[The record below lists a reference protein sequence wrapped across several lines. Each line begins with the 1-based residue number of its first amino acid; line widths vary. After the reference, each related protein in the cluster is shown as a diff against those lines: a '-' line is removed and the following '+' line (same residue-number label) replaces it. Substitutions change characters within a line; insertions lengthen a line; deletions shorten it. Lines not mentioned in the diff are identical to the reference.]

1 GYAQATSPISAP
13 ASRTTYHDDAMGFD
27 FAYPSTFHPPKTTT
41 SEVPSKEQDKVS
53 GDKKAEPECVTSP
66 IGVMDMRTDFNMIFL
81 KRYDMA
87 CLGVEITAAGLG
99 AASARVLTHTL
110 ENYGKPLVGSATDY
124 EVAGHTAST
133 VSGSVKVPQAK
144 GKSVLFG

>member
-1 GYAQATSPISAP
+1 MGSRGGHAPCRLRGAVIAFRMRNPTGLLLLFVVSLGYAQANNPTSAP

-66 IGVMDMRTDFNMIFL
+66 IGVMDMRTDFDMIFL
-81 KRYDMA
+81 
-87 CLGVEITAAGLG
+87 
-99 AASARVLTHTL
+99 
-110 ENYGKPLVGSATDY
+110 
-124 EVAGHTAST
+124 
-133 VSGSVKVPQAK
+133 
-144 GKSVLFG
+144 